1 MNERLLGRS
10 ITRLEDERFVR
21 GRGRYIADLAAP
33 DALHG
38 AVVRSTHAHAR
49 IAAVDVEAALRMP
62 GVAAVLTGVEL
73 AADNIGPLPCATT
86 AIPMAKPL
94 IVPPYYAL
102 ARDVVRYVGEPI
114 VFIVAES
121 SEQAHDAAEAV
132 VIDYEPLAPVVSL
145 REAVASGKPLIWS
158 EAPNNVAFEFRRG
171 EAGPVEAAIRE
182 AAHVVECELVNNRV
196 VAAPLETRGALGAF
210 DAASGRLH
218 LMASAAGA
226 HAIRDLLAE
235 HVFRIPKEK
244 LRVSIPDVGG
254 GFGMKNVLYPEWV
267 LVLWAARR
275 LGRPVKWIGE
285 RNEDFVGSAH
295 GRDSLV
301 RARLALDSRGRF
313 LAFEAAVLANMGAY
327 ISTVAPVVPTLA
339 MGSAMGGVY
348 DIPLLAF
355 HTSGVFTNTTPVDA
369 YRGAGKPEANY
380 LIERCIDLAAVE
392 LGMDALKLRRKNI
405 VRSFPH
411 PTAMGL
417 SIEQGSF
424 AHGIDLAV
432 AAASGFAARRKDS
445 RKRGRL
451 RGLGLACFLE
461 TARGQPNEVAEM
473 QFGKD
478 GQIYLK
484 VGTHSNGQG
493 HETTYAQIAADALG
507 LPIERFVFRQGD
519 TDDLGSGGGHG
530 GARSM
535 HQGGT
540 ALLLAA
546 EGLIENARRL
556 AARLLQTSV
565 DAISYEGG
573 MLRVAAT
580 GQDISLDE
588 VGRASYQVS
597 GDDVPSG
604 LAHQATHLCDRYT
617 FPNGCHIAEVE
628 IDPATGEV
636 TLDRYVIYDDYGR
649 LLDPRLTMSQV
660 HGGVV
665 QGIGQALFEEALFD
679 ETGQV
684 LSGSLMDYALPRAAD
699 IPSFEGKLTSEFP
712 SRANRLGVKGSGQAG
727 AIAAP
732 ATIMNAVMS
741 ALTPLGV
748 RHLDMPAT
756 PARIWEAIKRAR
768 GSGNFTS

>member
-10 ITRLEDERFVR
+10 LNRVEDERFLR
-21 GRGRYIADLAAP
+21 GRGRYIADLASP

-38 AVVRSTHAHAR
+38 VVVRSTHAHAR
-49 IAAVDVEAALRMP
+49 IAAIDARAAVGMP
-62 GVAAVLTGVEL
+62 GVAAVLTSSDL
-73 AADNIGPLPCATT
+73 ATDTIGPLPCATM
-86 AIPMAKPL
+86 AIPMSKPL
-94 IVPPYYAL
+94 VVPPYHAL
-102 ARDVVRYVGEPI
+102 ARGVVRYVGEPV
-114 VFIVAES
+114 VFVVADSVER
-121 SEQAHDAAEAV
+121 ARDAAEAV
-132 VIDYEPLAPVVSL
+132 VVAYEPLAPVVSL
-145 REAVASGKPLIWS
+145 TAAVDPESPLIWPD
-158 EAPNNVAFEFRRG
+158 APGNVAFEFRRG
-171 EAGPVEAAIRE
+171 EAGPVGAAIRD
-182 AAHVVECELVNNRV
+182 AAHVVACELVNDRV
-196 VAAPLETRGALGAF
+196 VAAPLETRGALGVF

-218 LMASAAGA
+218 LTASAAGA

-235 HVFRIPKEK
+235 HVFRIPKDK

-285 RNEDFVGSAH
+285 RNEDFLGSAH
-295 GRDSLV
+295 GRDSFV

-313 LAFEAAVLANMGAY
+313 LAFEAGVLANMGAY
-327 ISTVAPVVPTLA
+327 ISTVAPVVPTMA

-355 HTSGVFTNTTPVDA
+355 HTQGVFTNTTPVDA

-392 LGMDALKLRRKNI
+392 LGMDALKLRRRNI

-424 AHGIDLAV
+424 ATAIDRAV
-432 AAASGFAARRKDS
+432 AAAAGFEARRKQS

-461 TARGQPNEVAEM
+461 TARGQPNEVAEV
-473 QFGKD
+473 QFGKHGRID
-478 GQIYLK
+478 VK

-507 LPIERFVFRQGD
+507 LPIERFAFRQGD

-556 AARLLQTSV
+556 AARLLQTNV
-565 DAISYEGG
+565 EAISYDKGL
-573 MLRVAAT
+573 LRVAAT

-588 VGRASYQVS
+588 VGRTSWQVA
-597 GDDVPSG
+597 GDDSPPG

-636 TLDRYVIYDDYGR
+636 TLQRYVIFDDYGR
-649 LLDPRLTMSQV
+649 LLDPRLTLSQV

-665 QGIGQALFEEALFD
+665 QGIGQALFEQALFD
-679 ETGQV
+679 SDTGQV

-699 IPSFEGKLTSEFP
+699 IPPFEGELTGEFP

-732 ATIMNAVMS
+732 ATIMNAVMN

-756 PARIWEAIKRAR
+756 PARIWEAIRLAKRVDV
-768 GSGNFTS
+768 GV